1 MSEKEENKMKE
12 LKEAVK
18 VLMREEYERAAERFN
33 SPHEACAVILDG
45 AEKAELDLRHFKM
58 LLEYYWC
65 IDVKRNDM
73 EHQNSRLKEIEET
86 VLNAACELIQ
96 AAAAAYKARR

>member
-1 MSEKEENKMKE
+1 
-12 LKEAVK
+12 
-18 VLMREEYERAAERFN
+18 
-33 SPHEACAVILDG
+33 
-45 AEKAELDLRHFKM
+45 M

-86 VLNAACELIQ
+86 VLNAACECIQ
-96 AAAAAYKARR
+96 VAAMAYKASRKEKIL